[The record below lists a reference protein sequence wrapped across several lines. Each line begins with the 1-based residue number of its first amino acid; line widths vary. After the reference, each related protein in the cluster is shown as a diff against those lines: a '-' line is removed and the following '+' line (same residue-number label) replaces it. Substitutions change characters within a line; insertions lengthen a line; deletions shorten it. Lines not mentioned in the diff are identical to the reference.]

1 MYAESLTMVHAVY
14 FEMAHAGDVRRRA
27 LDPIVEAVT
36 PSTIEAVL
44 TSIDTHITRTSF
56 RVPARKSEDA

>member
-1 MYAESLTMVHAVY
+1 MYAESLTMIHAVY

-44 TSIDTHITRTSF
+44 TRLDAHITRTT
-56 RVPARKSEDA
+56 VRKPENA

>member
-1 MYAESLTMVHAVY
+1 
-14 FEMAHAGDVRRRA
+14 MAHAGDVRRRA